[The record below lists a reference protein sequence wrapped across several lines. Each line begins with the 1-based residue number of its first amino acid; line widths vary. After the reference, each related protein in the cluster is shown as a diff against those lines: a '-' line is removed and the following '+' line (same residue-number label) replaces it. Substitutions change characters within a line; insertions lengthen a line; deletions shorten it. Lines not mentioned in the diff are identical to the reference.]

1 MAEPI
6 LKCEKLTKKFGQKT
20 ILKDCSFEMFEG
32 DILAFIGPNGAGK
45 TTTIKLILGL
55 QNITS
60 GTVKINGFDVEKNF
74 VKAIDKVGAIVEN
87 PDLYMNLTG
96 RKNLELIANYYKDVK
111 NERIEKVVEMTGL
124 KKRIDDK
131 VGKYSLG
138 MRQRLGIAQALLN
151 SPKLLILDEPTN
163 GLDPEGIK
171 ELREL
176 LVKLAKDE
184 KIAIFVSSHNLL
196 ELESFCNKVCIIQ
209 NGTIIETS
217 EVNKLKRKE
226 SKPLYYLELS
236 KNTGL
241 KKILGKYKFETLDNN
256 KISIEISKKDIPSI
270 LKTLLDNKIKVYS
283 CFEKEMS
290 LEEAFLKRTGGN
302 VID

>member
-6 LKCEKLTKKFGQKT
+6 LKCEKLTKRFGTKT
-20 ILKDCSFEMFEG
+20 ILKDCSFEIFEG

-60 GTVKINGFDVEKNF
+60 GNVLINGYDVEKDF

-96 RKNLELIANYYKDVK
+96 RQNLELIANYYKDVTK
-111 NERIEKVVEMTGL
+111 ERIDKVVELTGL
-124 KKRIDDK
+124 KNRINDK

-171 ELREL
+171 ELRDL
-176 LVKLAKDE
+176 MVKLAKE
-184 KIAIFVSSHNLL
+184 ENIAIFVSSNNLS
-196 ELESFCNKVCIIQ
+196 ELVSFCNKVCIIQ
-209 NGTIIETS
+209 NGSIIETS
-217 EVNKLKRKE
+217 EVNKLKKKA
-226 SKPLYYLELS
+226 SKPVYTLELS
-236 KNTGL
+236 KTTGL
-241 KKILGKYKFETLDNN
+241 KKLLSKYKFEIVDDNV
-256 KISIEISKKDIPSI
+256 ISIEITKNDVPTV
-270 LKTLLDNKIKVYS
+270 LKTLLDNKIKVFS
-283 CFEKEMS
+283 CVEKEMS